1 MHFIFIAL
9 HETIRELSLPLS
21 LFTDL
26 LSAFKQD
33 VVKRRYA
40 NFAEVLDYCRRSANP
55 VGRLVLLLHGKRE
68 EELHLLA
75 DHICT
80 GLQLANFWQDVGVD
94 LEKDRIYL
102 PEDDRKEY
110 GVVEDV
116 LCARL
121 VNDNYRKLIAFQV
134 ARTQG
139 IFDQGAP
146 LTKKLRGLLRLEI
159 RLTWLGG
166 ATILRKIEALNY
178 DTLNHRPTVG
188 KADMALLFLKGPDFM
203 SETVAVPAET
213 MPDLPG
219 SEAITQSAKSNLALS
234 FAALPKA
241 ERDAMSIFYAFC
253 RVVDDVADSTEL
265 PMEEKQRQLGEWRKE
280 IHRAYMGT
288 PLTPLGREMAQIIRT
303 YLIPPT
309 PLEEILNG
317 MEMDMSILRY
327 PTFAQLDQY
336 CYRVASAVGL
346 VSIDIFGCRHA
357 QTRDYAVA
365 LGMAF
370 QLTNILRDVKKDAS
384 FGRIYLPLDELA
396 AFDVTEADILEG
408 RWSENR
414 ENMRQLFRFQHHRA
428 RHYYAK
434 AYRLMVPSDRP
445 KLLAAE
451 IMRENYEELLNKI
464 ERRDFDVMTDPVRLS
479 KFMKYFYLPTRAKRR
494 ERRAPARPP
503 KPKKV
508 VVLGAGYA
516 GLAAA
521 TELILRGH
529 DVTLIEGRALLGG
542 RAHSFV
548 DSKSGLVLDNGQH
561 ILMGC
566 YHETLRLLRQL
577 GVMDRLY
584 SPPRLEVPF
593 VSEKGRSLMAATAP
607 DPLHLL
613 SALIGY
619 SELTATDKMAAVG
632 LAIRLRLGKEPLASE
647 TVETWMRRW
656 KQTPNIIRALWEPLC
671 IAALNEPVAT
681 GSAKLFATV
690 IRRSFLA
697 GAADS
702 TILLS
707 RVGLSELFAPEV
719 KRLLEMCRS
728 TLRLQTP
735 VTSLHFEGTAL
746 REIKLGD
753 GSSLRPEAVVSA
765 LPWHVLRG
773 LLPGESKL
781 ARACGE
787 IHDAPIVSL
796 HLWLDRPVLRE
807 PFVGLLDSPVHWV
820 FDRDHI
826 HGANP
831 AGQEGHVITAVVS
844 GARDLVDK
852 TGPELEELTL
862 RELARFL
869 PEAVGVRVL
878 HRMVY
883 KARSATFAAT
893 PETEPLRPE
902 ATTDWSNFWLA
913 GDWTNTGLPATI
925 EGAIVS
931 GVRAARA
938 VDEAD

>member
-1 MHFIFIAL
+1 
-9 HETIRELSLPLS
+9 
-21 LFTDL
+21 
-26 LSAFKQD
+26 
-33 VVKRRYA
+33 
-40 NFAEVLDYCRRSANP
+40 
-55 VGRLVLLLHGKRE
+55 
-68 EELHLLA
+68 
-75 DHICT
+75 
-80 GLQLANFWQDVGVD
+80 
-94 LEKDRIYL
+94 
-102 PEDDRKEY
+102 
-110 GVVEDV
+110 
-116 LCARL
+116 
-121 VNDNYRKLIAFQV
+121 
-134 ARTQG
+134 
-139 IFDQGAP
+139 
-146 LTKKLRGLLRLEI
+146 
-159 RLTWLGG
+159 
-166 ATILRKIEALNY
+166 
-178 DTLNHRPTVG
+178 
-188 KADMALLFLKGPDFM
+188 
-203 SETVAVPAET
+203 
-213 MPDLPG
+213 MPGLPG
-219 SEAITQSAKSNLALS
+219 SEAITQSSGSNLA
-234 FAALPKA
+234 AAFFVLPKA
-241 ERDAMSIFYAFC
+241 ESRAMSVFYAFC

-265 PMEEKQRQLGEWRKE
+265 PIAEKQRQLGEWRKE
-280 IHRAYMGT
+280 IRRAYMET

-303 YLIPPT
+303 YLIAPT

-327 PTFAQLDQY
+327 PNFALLDQY

-346 VSIDIFGCRHA
+346 VSIDIFGCRHP

-396 AFDVTEADILEG
+396 AFGVTESDIMES
-408 RWSENR
+408 RFNEK
-414 ENMRQLFRFQHHRA
+414 MRQLFRYQHHRA
-428 RHYYAK
+428 RHYFAK
-434 AYRLMVPSDRP
+434 AHRLMVPVDRP

-451 IMRENYEELLNKI
+451 IMREVYEELLNEI
-464 ERRDFDVMTDPVRLS
+464 ERRNFNVMTSPVKLGRFS
-479 KFMKYFYLPTRAKRR
+479 KAYLIFRAKAR
-494 ERRAPARPP
+494 EKRAPARPP
-503 KPKKV
+503 APKKV

-548 DSKSGLVLDNGQH
+548 DAKSGLVLDNGQH

-566 YHETLRLLRQL
+566 YHETLALLRQL

-613 SALIGY
+613 SALFGY
-619 SELTATDKMAAVG
+619 GELSSSDKFAAIA
-632 LAIRLRLGKEPLASE
+632 LALRLRLGQKPRANE
-647 TVETWMRRW
+647 TVEAWMRRW
-656 KQTPNIIRALWEPLC
+656 KQTPNLIRALWEPLC

-681 GSAKLFATV
+681 ASAQLFATV

-702 TILLS
+702 AILLS

-719 KRLLEMCRS
+719 RRLLEMCRGV
-728 TLRLQTP
+728 LRLQTP
-735 VTSLHFEGTAL
+735 VTGLTFAGTRL
-746 REIKLGD
+746 QEIKLGD
-753 GSSLRPEAVVSA
+753 GSTLQPEAVISA

-773 LLPGESKL
+773 LLPAESKL
-781 ARACGE
+781 ARACAQ
-787 IHDAPIVSL
+787 IQDAPIVSL
-796 HLWLDRPVLRE
+796 HLWLDRPILRE

-820 FDRDHI
+820 FSRDHI

-831 AGQEGHVITAVVS
+831 AGQEGHIITAVVS

-852 TGPELEELTL
+852 TGPELEELAL

-869 PEAVGVRVL
+869 PEAQGVKVL

-893 PETEPLRPE
+893 PQTEPLRPGP
-902 ATTDWSNFWLA
+902 TTEWSNLWLA
-913 GDWTNTGLPATI
+913 GDWTDTGYPATI
-925 EGAIVS
+925 EGAILS
-931 GVRAARA
+931 GHRAAAA
-938 VDEAD
+938 VDASG

>member
-1 MHFIFIAL
+1 
-9 HETIRELSLPLS
+9 
-21 LFTDL
+21 
-26 LSAFKQD
+26 
-33 VVKRRYA
+33 
-40 NFAEVLDYCRRSANP
+40 
-55 VGRLVLLLHGKRE
+55 
-68 EELHLLA
+68 
-75 DHICT
+75 
-80 GLQLANFWQDVGVD
+80 
-94 LEKDRIYL
+94 
-102 PEDDRKEY
+102 
-110 GVVEDV
+110 
-116 LCARL
+116 
-121 VNDNYRKLIAFQV
+121 
-134 ARTQG
+134 
-139 IFDQGAP
+139 
-146 LTKKLRGLLRLEI
+146 
-159 RLTWLGG
+159 
-166 ATILRKIEALNY
+166 
-178 DTLNHRPTVG
+178 
-188 KADMALLFLKGPDFM
+188 M
-203 SETVAVPAET
+203 SETLGSKTVGAPPET

-219 SEAITQSAKSNLALS
+219 SEAITRSAKSNLALS
-234 FAALPKA
+234 FASLPEA
-241 ERDAMSIFYAFC
+241 ERRAMSIFYAFC

-265 PMEEKQRQLGEWRKE
+265 PLEEKQRRLGEWRKE
-280 IHRAYMGT
+280 IHRAYMGE

-327 PTFAQLDQY
+327 PTFALLDRY

-346 VSIDIFGCRHA
+346 VSIDIFGCRQA

-396 AFDVTEADILEG
+396 AFGVTESDILEG
-408 RWSENR
+408 RFNEK
-414 ENMRQLFRFQHHRA
+414 MRQLFRFQHHRA
-428 RHYYAK
+428 RHYFAK
-434 AYRLMVPSDRP
+434 AHRLLVPSDRP

-451 IMRENYEELLNKI
+451 IMREVYEELLNEI
-464 ERRDFDVMTDPVRLS
+464 ERRNFNVLTSPVKLGRFTKARLI
-479 KFMKYFYLPTRAKRR
+479 FRAKAR
-494 ERRAPARPP
+494 EKRAPARPP
-503 KPKKV
+503 APKKV
-508 VVLGAGYA
+508 TVLGAGYA

-521 TELILRGH
+521 ADLILRGH
-529 DVTLIEGRALLGG
+529 DVTLVEGRALLGG

-548 DSKSGLVLDNGQH
+548 DARSGLVLDNGQH

-566 YHETLRLLRQL
+566 YHETLGLLRRL

-593 VSEKGRSLMAATAP
+593 VSARGRSVLAATAP

-613 SALIGY
+613 SALLGY
-619 SELTATDKMAAVG
+619 GELSAADKFSAIK
-632 LAIRLRLGKEPLASE
+632 LALRLRLGQQPRATES
-647 TVETWMRRW
+647 VEAWMWRW
-656 KQTPNIIRALWEPLC
+656 KQTPNLIRALWEPLC

-681 GSAKLFATV
+681 ASAQLFATV

-719 KRLLEMCRS
+719 RRLLEMCRGA
-728 TLRLQTP
+728 LRLQTP
-735 VTSLHFEGTAL
+735 VTGLRFEGTTL

-753 GSSLRPEAVVSA
+753 GSSLQPEAVVSA

-773 LLPGESKL
+773 LLPAESKL
-781 ARACGE
+781 ARACGQ
-787 IHDAPIVSL
+787 IQDAPIVSL
-796 HLWLDRPVLRE
+796 HLWLDRPILRE

-820 FDRDHI
+820 FSRDHI
-826 HGANP
+826 HGPDA
-831 AGQEGHVITAVVS
+831 AGREGHVITAVVS

-852 TGPELEELTL
+852 TGAELEELTL
-862 RELARFL
+862 RELGRFL
-869 PEAVGVRVL
+869 PEAREVKVL
-878 HRMVY
+878 HRVVY

-902 ATTDWSNFWLA
+902 ATTEWSNFWLA

-931 GVRAARA
+931 GARAARA
-938 VDEAD
+938 VDLA